1 MTLCFM
7 IENRKEVCKPNGKSV
22 GKLLYLSFSKYD
34 LEFGH

>member
-22 GKLLYLSFSKYD
+22 GKLLYLH
-34 LEFGH
+34 LVNMTEFGH